1 MASNRTSGGLAG
13 QPDGGLT
20 QVDPDIEQLE
30 CTMIRDRLGQLEAV
44 QTPTE
49 EISKAVVS
57 PWERLPGLIS
67 WLVILAPIWLT
78 LLSPLMGIGLVALAT
93 AYFAARNSYYGLRAL
108 PNQHRV
114 RMARGEDWLR
124 RLETLEQDIPDW
136 RGCRVTLMIRAYRE
150 KNLEML
156 RDTMISIEA
165 SNWPKKQGKLANVE
179 VLFATEEDD
188 PFTPPLVDR
197 LAEEF
202 AGRLA
207 IRQIKHPAEANTLPG
222 PSTAMNYVGR
232 ALYLESVRDGI
243 DPRYW
248 IVADFDADTLFDPQ
262 YLPCLVYT
270 FVTDRNRDLRAY
282 QPAVMFTTEYWKA
295 PLHSRLAAI
304 GTSVLTLGW
313 NRKPEIAFTGA
324 AASLETLKSVGFWP
338 TNSHSQDSGIELRFK
353 MKYGRSFRVNG
364 LPVPLWVYPVM
375 TTGQQD
381 TKRERLEA
389 YWRSYRAL
397 FRQSARWREGPL
409 DEFVEASSK
418 GRLWLALNRLWNG
431 LERDTMTMMPGYGL
445 IAASALVDPNLM
457 VFTYDTLRPAVTIGL
472 TLVSLLGL
480 VVFWKVLGDR
490 DLVLGNRRRGQRVQE
505 LFLFWLVFSVYV
517 PIFTS
522 VAGLKTST
530 IYTLGKRPR
539 GHFMPTP
546 K

>member
-1 MASNRTSGGLAG
+1 ML
-13 QPDGGLT
+13 
-20 QVDPDIEQLE
+20 
-30 CTMIRDRLGQLEAV
+30 RDRLGQLEAV
-44 QTPTE
+44 QTHTE
-49 EISKAVVS
+49 EVSKAEVS
-57 PWERLPGLIS
+57 PWERIPGMIS
-67 WLVILAPIWLT
+67 WVVILAPIWLT
-78 LLSPLMGIGLVALAT
+78 LLSPIMGIALVVLAT

-108 PNQHRV
+108 PNRRRV
-114 RMARGEDWLR
+114 LKARGQDWLK
-124 RLETLEQDIPDW
+124 RLDTLQQDIPDW
-136 RGCRVTLMIRAYRE
+136 RSCRVTLMIRAYRE
-150 KNLEML
+150 KNLDML
-156 RDTMISIEA
+156 RDTVASIEA
-165 SNWPKKQGKLANVE
+165 SNWPREQGKLVNVE

-188 PFTPPLVDR
+188 PYTPPLVDR
-197 LAEEF
+197 LAREF
-202 AGRLA
+202 AGRLD
-207 IRQIKHPAEANTLPG
+207 IRQIKHPAEPNTLPG

-232 ALYLESVRDGI
+232 ALYLESIRDGV
-243 DPRYW
+243 DPRHW
-248 IVADFDADTLFDPQ
+248 LIADFDADTLFDPQ

-270 FVTDRNRDLRAY
+270 FVTDPNRDLRAY
-282 QPAVMFTTEYWKA
+282 QPVVMFTTDYWKA

-313 NRKPEIAFTGA
+313 NKKPEIAFTGA
-324 AASLETLKSVGFWP
+324 AASLETLHSVGFWP

-353 MKYGRSFRVNG
+353 MQYGRKFRVTG

-375 TTGQQD
+375 IMGSRTTRKEKLQ
-381 TKRERLEA
+381 A
-389 YWRSYRAL
+389 YWRSYKAL

-409 DEFVEASSK
+409 DEFVEASGK
-418 GRLWLALNRLWNG
+418 GRPWLALNRLWNG

-445 IAASALVDPNLM
+445 IVASALVDPNLM
-457 VFTYDTLRPAVTIGL
+457 AFTYDTLKPAVGIGL

-490 DLVLGNRRRGQRVQE
+490 DLVPGTRGKAQRVRE

-530 IYTLGKRPR
+530 AYALGRRPR